1 MNQVCLCVPRKVTT
15 DFTLPLTL
23 NRQMADMGRD
33 FCAERNFAFF
43 IKSAQ
48 ASPN

>member
-23 NRQMADMGRD
+23 NRRMADMGRD

-43 IKSAQ
+43 L
-48 ASPN
+48 NVL